1 MRFKATPRLV
11 GAVKDLALK
20 SGDTRRPRQA
30 SSPAAAYSVEADP
43 RSQGGSNVNDESFDL
58 RLTRGAVLRLAAA
71 GAAGLALGVR
81 SARAA
86 PVRQADGVE
95 AAARAFL
102 ASLSPAQRDRASFPF
117 GGAERTRWHWTVPTS
132 VPRHGLPLGQMSI
145 RQRRVAFAL
154 LRASTSKAGYSKARD
169 IMSLQGVLQRMS
181 TGINDPF
188 DADRY
193 FVSVFGRPS
202 DRAWGWRL
210 EGHHL
215 SRNFTIVGDTVV
227 TEPFF
232 LGAWPTR
239 AGTAYRTIVRG
250 ERAMRRE
257 EDAAREIVLSVDG
270 QLRRRV
276 VFSPESLT
284 DHVTQNAV
292 RVTPLDPVGVLA
304 RDLPSAAQRRMLE
317 IVRTYVANHPP
328 ATARR
333 ALDRVQ
339 RAGMTRIRFGWAGSL
354 RPGRSH
360 YYRLQGPTFLLEFD
374 NSRNSGTHIHS
385 VWRDFERDYG
395 RHLL

>member
-1 MRFKATPRLV
+1 LIPGSQPSDRETRKEPLRQALV
-11 GAVKDLALK
+11 H
-20 SGDTRRPRQA
+20 RPR
-30 SSPAAAYSVEADP
+30 VLCGG
-43 RSQGGSNVNDESFDL
+43 QGGSNLNDEYFDL
-58 RLTRGAVLRLAAA
+58 PLTRGAALRLAAA

-86 PVRQADGVE
+86 PVVPADDVE

-102 ASLSPAQRDRASFPF
+102 ASLSPAQRARASFRF
-117 GGAERTRWHWTVPTS
+117 GGAERTRWHWTVPST
-132 VPRHGLPLGQMSI
+132 VPRNGLPLGEMSM
-145 RQRRVAFAL
+145 RQRRAAFAL
-154 LRASTSKAGYSKARD
+154 LRASTSRAGYGKALD
-169 IMSLQGVLQRMS
+169 IMSLQGVLQRMT

-193 FVSVFGRPS
+193 FVSIFGRPGN
-202 DRAWGWRL
+202 RAWGWRL

-215 SRNFTIVGDTVV
+215 SRNFTIVGDTLV

-239 AGTAYRTIVRG
+239 ADTAYRSIVRG

-257 EDAAREIVLSVDG
+257 EDAAREIVLSVQG
-270 QLRRRV
+270 RLRRRV
-276 VFSPESLT
+276 VFSSESLT
-284 DHVTQNAV
+284 DHITQNAV
-292 RVTPLDPVGVLA
+292 RVKPLDPVGVLA
-304 RDLPSAAQRRMLE
+304 GDLPSAAQRRVLE
-317 IVRTYVANHPP
+317 IVRTYIANLPS

-333 ALDRVQ
+333 AFDRVE
-339 RAGMTRIRFGWAGSL
+339 RAGMARIRFGWAGSL
-354 RPGRSH
+354 RPGRPH

>member
-1 MRFKATPRLV
+1 V
-11 GAVKDLALK
+11 D
-20 SGDTRRPRQA
+20 D
-30 SSPAAAYSVEADP
+30 EA
-43 RSQGGSNVNDESFDL
+43 FDV
-58 RLTRGAVLRLAAA
+58 RLTRGAALRLAAG
-71 GAAGLALGVR
+71 GAAALALGVR
-81 SARAA
+81 PARAA
-86 PVRQADGVE
+86 PVVPAEEVE

-102 ASLSPAQRDRASFPF
+102 ASLSPAQRARASFPF
-117 GGAERTRWHWTVPTS
+117 GSAERTRWHWTVPSS
-132 VPRHGLPLGQMSI
+132 VPRNGLTLGQMSA
-145 RQRRVAFAL
+145 RQRRLARAL
-154 LRASTSKAGYSKARD
+154 LRASTSRTGYGKALD

-193 FVSVFGRPS
+193 FVSVFGRPGR
-202 DRAWGWRL
+202 RAWGWRL

-215 SRNFTIVGDTVV
+215 SRNFTIVGDTVS

-239 AGTAYRTIVRG
+239 AGTAYRSIVRG
-250 ERAMRRE
+250 ERAMQRE

-270 QLRRRV
+270 RLRRRV
-276 VFSPESLT
+276 VFSSESLT

-292 RVTPLDPVGVLA
+292 RVSPLDPVGVLA
-304 RDLPSAAQRRMLE
+304 RDLPSGAQRRVLE
-317 IVRTYVANHPP
+317 IVRTYVANHPGP
-328 ATARR
+328 TARN
-333 ALDRVQ
+333 ALTRVE
-339 RAGMTRIRFGWAGSL
+339 RAGMARIRFGWAGSL
-354 RPGRSH
+354 RPGLPH